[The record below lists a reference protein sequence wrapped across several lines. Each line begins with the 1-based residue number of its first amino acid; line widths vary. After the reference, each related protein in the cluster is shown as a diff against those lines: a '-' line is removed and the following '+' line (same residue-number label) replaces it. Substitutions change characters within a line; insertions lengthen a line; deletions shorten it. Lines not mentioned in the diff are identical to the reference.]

1 MINRKKQRESGRTY
15 TALIALSLFAASSFY
30 AQAAD
35 VNGKTGKE
43 SKKSSAP
50 NFSID
55 KKDPIFISSDHME
68 VDRKRNT
75 IVYKGRVVTVQGEMT
90 LNSDALTAY
99 YEPEMKQIKEVIAE
113 GKVNVTQGD
122 RIATGA
128 KAVFNQKE
136 QTLVLTGNPVVR
148 QGNSQISGTR
158 ITFYIEQDRAVAEG
172 GNQRVKATIFPGEF
186 GGKEKNETGSEQ
198 RR

>member
-1 MINRKKQRESGRTY
+1 MMRCKKERIGRGY
-15 TALIALSLFAASSFY
+15 TALIALSLLAATSLCV
-30 AQAAD
+30 QAAD
-35 VNGKTGKE
+35 VSGQSGKE
-43 SKKSSAP
+43 GKKSEGP

-68 VDRKRNT
+68 VDRKKNT

-90 LNSDALTAY
+90 MNSEALTAY
-99 YEPEMKQIKEVIAE
+99 YNPEMKQIKEVIAE

-122 RIATGA
+122 RVATGG

-136 QTLVLTGNPVVR
+136 RTLILTGNPVVR
-148 QGNSQISGTR
+148 QGNSQVSGSR

-172 GNQRVKATIFPGEF
+172 GNQRVKATIFPDEF
-186 GGKEKNETGSEQ
+186 GGKEKAEAGSEQ
-198 RR
+198 PR

>member
-1 MINRKKQRESGRTY
+1 MIKRKKRKSGRTY
-15 TALIALSLFAASSFY
+15 TALVALFLFVAGAPY
-30 AQAAD
+30 VQAAD
-35 VNGKTGKE
+35 VSGNKGKE
-43 SKKSSAP
+43 KKKSDGPS
-50 NFSID
+50 FSID

-68 VDRKRNT
+68 VDRKKNT
-75 IVYKGRVVTVQGEMT
+75 IVYKGKVVTVQGEMT
-90 LNSDALTAY
+90 MNSDALTAH

-122 RIATGA
+122 RVATGA

-186 GGKEKNETGSEQ
+186 GGKEKDETSSEQ

>member
-1 MINRKKQRESGRTY
+1 MIHWKKADRM
-15 TALIALSLFAASSFY
+15 LIGLFVSMAMSFP

-35 VNGKTGKE
+35 VSGKIGKE
-43 SKKSSAP
+43 GKSSGP
-50 NFSID
+50 SFSVD
-55 KKDPIFISSDHME
+55 KKEPIFITSNHME

-75 IVYKGRVVTVQGEMT
+75 IVYKGKVVTVQGEMT
-90 LNSDALTAY
+90 MNSEALTAY
-99 YEPEMKQIKEVIAE
+99 YDPEMKQLKEVVAE

-122 RIATGA
+122 RVATGG
-128 KAVFNQKE
+128 KAVFNQKT

-148 QGNSQISGTR
+148 QGNSQVSGSR

-172 GNQRVKATIFPGEF
+172 GDQRVRATIFPEEF
-186 GGKEKNETGSEQ
+186 GGKEKSETGPEK